1 MLGCGI
7 SIWRIRKMEKFDS
20 EWLIA
25 RVGGCEKAIEL
36 LDNKIVILEKR
47 IKKLQDDRLQTKTK
61 REFG

>member
-1 MLGCGI
+1 
-7 SIWRIRKMEKFDS
+7 MEKFDS